1 MNRREIAP
9 GVFITNFAA
18 APFKRCRIT
27 INFLWAAHRET
38 ATAEALLPLVL
49 ERGYAGCPDMTA
61 LSKKLAALYGA
72 ALSVDSTLSGANR
85 VLTVSVA
92 GIRDAFALAGENLT
106 AEYAKIAL
114 GTAFT
119 PYFIHGQ
126 FDPEAVEIEKEQL
139 KELLEG
145 EINEKRS
152 YCVRQARRKFFGS
165 APAGIERSGYLEEVD
180 DITPEDLT
188 NVFQTML
195 QNAQI
200 EVMVLGTN
208 ADIVCAELLGMLAGV
223 CRTPAHLRLPEA
235 MPRVEEQVFVQ
246 PLDTVQGKLCLL
258 FTSGTIFKAEDLS
271 ALRVAVS
278 LLGATATSR
287 LFTNVREKKSLCYY
301 CSASFVSLCGM
312 LSIDSG
318 VEHANAA
325 AAKQAI
331 LNEFSMLCTGEIT
344 SKEMEETK
352 RSLISSLCAV
362 EDSLMGIESWYFA
375 EMIRGTD
382 KTPADVVHEIALVT
396 PDDVRRVLSAF
407 TLSVSYLLTKEDA
420 Q

>member
-106 AEYAKIAL
+106 ADYAKIAL

-235 MPRVEEQVFVQ
+235 MPRVEE
-246 PLDTVQGKLCLL
+246 
-258 FTSGTIFKAEDLS
+258 
-271 ALRVAVS
+271 
-278 LLGATATSR
+278 
-287 LFTNVREKKSLCYY
+287 
-301 CSASFVSLCGM
+301 
-312 LSIDSG
+312 
-318 VEHANAA
+318 
-325 AAKQAI
+325 
-331 LNEFSMLCTGEIT
+331 
-344 SKEMEETK
+344 
-352 RSLISSLCAV
+352 
-362 EDSLMGIESWYFA
+362 
-375 EMIRGTD
+375 
-382 KTPADVVHEIALVT
+382 
-396 PDDVRRVLSAF
+396 
-407 TLSVSYLLTKEDA
+407 
-420 Q
+420 

>member
-1 MNRREIAP
+1 MNRKEIAP
-9 GVFITNFAA
+9 GVFVTSFDE

-49 ERGYAGCPDMTA
+49 ERGYAACPDMTE
-61 LSKKLAALYGA
+61 LSKRLAALYGA

-92 GIRDAFALAGENLT
+92 GIRDKFALAGENLT

-119 PYFIHGQ
+119 PYFVDGM
-126 FDPEAVEIEKEQL
+126 FDDEAVSIEKEQL

-152 YCVRQARRKFFGS
+152 YCVRQARRKFFGN

-180 DITPEDLT
+180 DITPETLT
-188 NVFQTML
+188 KVFQTML
-195 QNAQI
+195 QSAQI
-200 EVMVLGTN
+200 EVMVLGGN
-208 ADIVCAELLGMLAGV
+208 ADIVCAELLGMLAGI
-223 CRTPAHLRLPEA
+223 CRIPAHLQLPAA
-235 MPRVEEQVFVQ
+235 MPHIEAQTFVQ

-258 FTSGTIFKAEDLS
+258 FTAGKIFKAEDLS
-271 ALRVAVS
+271 ALRVAVA
-278 LLGATATSR
+278 LLGGTATSR

-301 CSASFVSLCGM
+301 CSASFTSLCGM

-318 VEHANAA
+318 VEHANAD

-331 LNEFSMLCTGEIT
+331 LNEFSMLCIGEIT
-344 SKEMEETK
+344 AKEMEETK
-352 RSLISSLCAV
+352 RTLLSSLAAV
-362 EDSLMGIESWYFA
+362 GDSLMGIESWCFA
-375 EMIRGTD
+375 EIVRGSD
-382 KTPADVVHEIALVT
+382 KTPADVVHEIARVT

-407 TLSVSYLLTKEDA
+407 TLSVSYLLAKEDA